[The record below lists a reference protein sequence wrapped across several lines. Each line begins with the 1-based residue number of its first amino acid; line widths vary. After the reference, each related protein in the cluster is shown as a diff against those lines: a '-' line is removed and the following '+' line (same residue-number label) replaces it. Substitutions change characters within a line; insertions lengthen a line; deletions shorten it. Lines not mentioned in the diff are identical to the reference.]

1 MPITFKL
8 TILMSVC
15 RETQKK
21 RTYTSHGLINGG
33 VGGGGLT
40 RKSGRLISGIIS
52 SLANGWAYIRGC

>member
-33 VGGGGLT
+33 GGGGGLHVNP
-40 RKSGRLISGIIS
+40 GGLYPG
-52 SLANGWAYIRGC
+52 